1 MAGGNAIRGSRV
13 GAGPM
18 GETERGDAAPRV
30 KVSYWCANDHET
42 APTFAQ
48 EQAGS
53 VPETWDCPR
62 CGYPAG
68 QDRSNPPTPT
78 KNEPYKTHLAY
89 VKERRSDEDGA
100 AILETALAR
109 HRERMPSMPRG

>member
-18 GETERGDAAPRV
+18 GESERGDTAPRRR
-30 KVSYWCANDHET
+30 VSYWCSNGHET
-42 APTFAQ
+42 APSFAQ
-48 EQAGS
+48 EHGS
-53 VPETWDCPR
+53 EIPDLWDCPR

-68 QDRSNPPTPT
+68 QDRDNPPVPPR
-78 KNEPYKTHLAY
+78 NEPYKTHLAY

-100 AILETALAR
+100 AILETALEK
-109 HRERMPSMPRG
+109 HRSKRPVRPTR